1 MCFVGCFGDVGNG
14 DWAVGRIYID
24 RTSINLA
31 TGGLESRN
39 VTRRWWHTEN
49 EGPTVY
55 EDLCSD
61 KRRDLGWE
69 AEGQLKISDFGWRL
83 LPSR

>member
-1 MCFVGCFGDVGNG
+1 MAIGQ
-14 DWAVGRIYID
+14 WEEYIYIT
-24 RTSINLA
+24 RINLA

-49 EGPTVY
+49 GGPTVC

-61 KRRDLGWE
+61 KRRDFGWE
-69 AEGQLKISDFGWRL
+69 AERRVKISRVWVA
-83 LPSR
+83 PSPQSLVRKGTKW